1 MNSKSTAL
9 LCLALGL
16 AGATAARAEYCAGPA
31 DEPAVCTVEAY
42 GGLQGE
48 RTRAF
53 DLDGTIQLELG
64 QVLELELD
72 AFDQNHRRFP
82 KDRLRFDV
90 DAADCRD
97 LLKLE
102 RTDVGRFSLHLGQT
116 RGECAIWFW
125 LPGNL
130 NFEWSLTLQIAPRG
144 RSGYAAAEADFITQR
159 LYLALLGRDPDP
171 QGLRDTSAAI
181 QRGDLDRRV
190 DEILRSNEYRSRARE
205 AHPAWLLEQLY
216 VGILGRKPDDSAVRA
231 FTPMLQRG
239 QIGEVARELLR
250 SDEFERLLAGR

>member
-64 QVLELELD
+64 QVLEIELD
-72 AFDQNHRRFP
+72 AFDQNRRRFP

-90 DAADCRD
+90 DAADCRN

-159 LYLALLGRDPDP
+159 LYLALLGRDRDPARRPRPPRRRDPAQHRVPEPRPRGASRLAARAALRRHPGPQARRFGGAGLHPDAP
-171 QGLRDTSAAI
+171 ARS
-181 QRGDLDRRV
+181 DRRGGAGA
-190 DEILRSNEYRSRARE
+190 ST
-205 AHPAWLLEQLY
+205 
-216 VGILGRKPDDSAVRA
+216 LG
-231 FTPMLQRG
+231 
-239 QIGEVARELLR
+239 
-250 SDEFERLLAGR
+250 